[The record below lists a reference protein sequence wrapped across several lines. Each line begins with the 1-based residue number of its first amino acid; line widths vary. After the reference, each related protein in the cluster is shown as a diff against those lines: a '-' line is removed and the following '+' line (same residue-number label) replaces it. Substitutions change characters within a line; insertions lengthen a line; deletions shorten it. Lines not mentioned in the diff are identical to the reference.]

1 MSLNFIASIY
11 DIFLRIKKNK
21 KSKFEIIINERK
33 RSINDSENIEL
44 IKREEEG
51 SYFTSL
57 TIIKNI
63 FKKLHR
69 KSNTFIK
76 SHIIIFILHKCS
88 KNI

>member
-33 RSINDSENIEL
+33 CLINDSENFEL

-51 SYFTSL
+51 SYFISL
-57 TIIKNI
+57 ALIKNI
-63 FKKLHR
+63 FKKI
-69 KSNTFIK
+69 T
-76 SHIIIFILHKCS
+76 
-88 KNI
+88 

>member
-1 MSLNFIASIY
+1 LSLNFIASIY

-33 RSINDSENIEL
+33 CLINDSENFEL

-51 SYFTSL
+51 SYFISL

-63 FKKLHR
+63 FKQI
-69 KSNTFIK
+69 T
-76 SHIIIFILHKCS
+76 
-88 KNI
+88 

>member
-33 RSINDSENIEL
+33 CLINDSENFEL
-44 IKREEEG
+44 NKREEEG
-51 SYFTSL
+51 SYFIPL

-63 FKKLHR
+63 FKKI
-69 KSNTFIK
+69 T
-76 SHIIIFILHKCS
+76 
-88 KNI
+88 